1 MLFDVTWL
9 DIILKDLHFAEAEI
23 IMSGTEDPRTAGGRF
38 LGPASIPAMPTPT
51 ASGGV
56 PATTGLGSD

>member
-1 MLFDVTWL
+1 M
-9 DIILKDLHFAEAEI
+9 ILKDLRFAEAEI
-23 IMSGTEDPRTAGGRF
+23 TMSGTEDPRTTGDQF

-56 PATTGLGSD
+56 PATTGSGSD